1 VTDIDDRAVVKG
13 VIRAIKEHIAEV
25 VAGISY
31 RLDDLD
37 RRLRAIP
44 EPLRGER
51 GDPGER
57 GGEGPPGRC
66 GIDGLPG
73 PKGDSGESIKGDK
86 GDAGDR
92 GPEGPQGRDGSDGG
106 IGPKGDPGESIKG
119 ERGDPGEPGPEGPPG
134 RDGKEG
140 VPGPKGDPGESIR
153 GERGEK
159 GEPGETIIG
168 PAGPIGE
175 KGETITG
182 PPGKDGAPG
191 RDALQI
197 DILST
202 VDLSR
207 AYPRGTYARYD
218 GGIIRSFKDSIAG
231 EELER
236 SWEVVLAGVA
246 EIEVFQDP
254 DDPRIFGV
262 RTRLTGK
269 KVKAEDVNLIRIPVM
284 LYRGIWKPE
293 GEYGRGD
300 VVTYGGSTW
309 HCLTDGA
316 KLMPSENGSKD
327 PQWRLIVKE
336 GRRGKDGTEGKQG
349 PPGKDGKD
357 GRDLTQLSFDGS
369 KH

>member
-1 VTDIDDRAVVKG
+1 MTDPDDRAVVKG

-25 VAGISY
+25 VGGLSF
-31 RLDDLD
+31 RLDDID
-37 RRLRAIP
+37 RRLRSIP
-44 EPLRGER
+44 DPIKGEK

-57 GGEGPPGRC
+57 GEKGEPGLAIPGPP
-66 GIDGLPG
+66 
-73 PKGDSGESIKGDK
+73 
-86 GDAGDR
+86 
-92 GPEGPQGRDGSDGG
+92 
-106 IGPKGDPGESIKG
+106 GPKGDPGESIKG
-119 ERGDPGEPGPEGPPG
+119 ETGDRGPEGQQG
-134 RDGKEG
+134 RDGSDGGEG
-140 VPGPKGDPGESIR
+140 PSGPKGDPGESIKGDR

-159 GEPGETIIG
+159 GDPGETIIG

-207 AYPRGTYARYD
+207 AYPRGTYARHD

-236 SWEVVLAGVA
+236 SWEVVLGGIA

-262 RTRLTGK
+262 RTRLTGRK
-269 KVKAEDVNLIRIPVM
+269 TKAEDVNLFRVPVM

-336 GRRGKDGTEGKQG
+336 GRRGKDGSEGKQG

-357 GRDLTQLSFDGS
+357 GRDLTQLAFDGS

>member
-1 VTDIDDRAVVKG
+1 MTDPDDRAVVKG

-25 VAGISY
+25 VGGLSF
-31 RLDDLD
+31 RLDDIN
-37 RRLRAIP
+37 RRLRSIP
-44 EPLRGER
+44 DPIKGEK

-57 GGEGPPGRC
+57 GEKGEPGLAIPGPP
-66 GIDGLPG
+66 
-73 PKGDSGESIKGDK
+73 
-86 GDAGDR
+86 
-92 GPEGPQGRDGSDGG
+92 
-106 IGPKGDPGESIKG
+106 GPKGDPGESIKG
-119 ERGDPGEPGPEGPPG
+119 D
-134 RDGKEG
+134 
-140 VPGPKGDPGESIR
+140 R

-159 GEPGETIIG
+159 GDPGETIIG